1 MKTFLLLLLLC
12 GLTLPAFALEKPRSH
27 YCMPVSTNISCQL
40 ELALVCGDGYI
51 DGCLNQT
58 TRVHKCVLKN
68 EGASCNTPVQILC
81 IQGFR
86 DGCEIGRTT
95 RHQCVP
101 VTGPTCDSGEP
112 FSCPEGFKDLCN
124 E

>member
-1 MKTFLLLLLLC
+1 MNKIFIALLLLV
-12 GLTLPAFALEKPRSH
+12 GLHLQAKADDGRRHFCQPDE
-27 YCMPVSTNISCQL
+27 TNISCQL
-40 ELALVCGDGYI
+40 ELALVCGAGYI

-58 TRVHKCVLKN
+58 TQVHKCVLRN
-68 EGASCNTPVQILC
+68 EGPSCDTPVQILC

-101 VTGPTCDSGEP
+101 VTGPSCKSDEDW
-112 FSCPEGFKDLCN
+112 SCPEGFTDRC
-124 E
+124 EM